1 MPEVLFLWFNVSLWF
16 STLNNQ
22 MLLFLVWSQQG
33 ESLSTLDG
41 LTNTLRFINL
51 NSSFTMTQRL

>member
-16 STLNNQ
+16 WALNNQ

-33 ESLSTLDG
+33 
-41 LTNTLRFINL
+41 
-51 NSSFTMTQRL
+51 

>member
-33 ESLSTLDG
+33 
-41 LTNTLRFINL
+41 
-51 NSSFTMTQRL
+51 